1 MEFWIAAGGI
11 ALAVTGL
18 LLGALSRRRTED
30 VAPAASD
37 LNVYRDQLR
46 EVDRDLDRGVID
58 RTDAERVRTLLSR
71 KILDAD
77 NAMADQTAASVAP
90 RQTTLALAGL
100 IGLVMLGAIWGYLR
114 LGAPGYPD
122 LPIRVRIE
130 AADELYRT
138 RPGQAEA
145 ERAASATIPP
155 QNPAVEQSFLDLM
168 AKLRTALKD
177 RPGDLQGHQLLA
189 QNEAGL
195 GNFVAAIAAQQQV
208 IAIKGAAAT
217 GEDYAALGEMM
228 ILAAGG
234 YVSPEAET
242 ELVKALQLDPLN
254 GTAAY
259 YAGLMFVQTGRPD
272 RAFGLWAPLLD
283 RSSPSDPWFEPL
295 GAQIGAIAAEAGVEY
310 TPLATATAPG
320 PSGEDVAAAAEMSP
334 EDRQAM
340 IRSMVAQLNDRL
352 ATEGGTAEEWARL
365 IGAYGVLGETDRAR
379 EIWTEAQAR
388 FADKPDDLAEV
399 RAAAIRAGVAE

>member
-1 MEFWIAAGGI
+1 MEFWIAAGAI

-18 LLGALSRRRTED
+18 LLGALSRNRMED

-46 EVDRDLDRGVID
+46 EVDRDLERGVIAKA
-58 RTDAERVRTLLSR
+58 DADRVRTELAR

-77 NAMADQTAASVAP
+77 KALGYQTAAATAP
-90 RQTTLALAGL
+90 RQATLALAVL
-100 IGLVMLGAIWGYLR
+100 IGLLMMGAVWGYLR

-145 ERAASATIPP
+145 ERAASAALAP
-155 QNPAVEQSFLDLM
+155 QNPDVEPSFLDLM
-168 AKLRTALKD
+168 SKLRAALKN
-177 RPGDLQGHQLLA
+177 RPDDLQGHELLA
-189 QNEAGL
+189 QNEAAL
-195 GNFVAAIAAQQQV
+195 GNYMAAVAAQRQV
-208 IAIKGAAAT
+208 IALKGAAAT
-217 GEDYAALGEMM
+217 GADHAALGEMM

-234 YVSPEAET
+234 YVSPEAEA

-254 GTAAY
+254 ATAAY

-272 RAFGLWAPLLD
+272 RAFSLWAPLLD
-283 RSSPSDPWFEPL
+283 RSSPTDPWFDPL
-295 GAQIGAIAAEAGVEY
+295 AAQIGEIAAEAGVEY
-310 TPLATATAPG
+310 TPPSTAAAPG

-334 EDRQAM
+334 EDREAM
-340 IRSMVAQLNDRL
+340 IRGMVAQLSDRL

-365 IGAYGVLGETDRAR
+365 IGAYGVLGEADRAR

-388 FADKPDDLAEV
+388 FADKPKDLAEV
-399 RAAAIRAGVAE
+399 RAAAVKAGVAQ